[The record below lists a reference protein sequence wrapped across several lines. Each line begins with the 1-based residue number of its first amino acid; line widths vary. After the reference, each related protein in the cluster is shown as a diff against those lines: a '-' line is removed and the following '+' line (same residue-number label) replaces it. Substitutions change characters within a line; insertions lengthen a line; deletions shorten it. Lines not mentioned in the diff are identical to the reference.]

1 MTTTTS
7 PSLPRVPARVST
19 PMITLR
25 TPLGSGEDAETY
37 AKLLADAMASVRPSS
52 IIEEMWL
59 RDVVNNYWEI
69 ERLRRYKAGRLAAMR
84 ADGMAAVLRGLG
96 ETVSGADELARRWS
110 ARQPTAIGDV
120 RERLEAAGLDHD
132 TVHAST
138 LALHLDEFEH
148 IEELIAGVA
157 HVPAKRMPVRR
168 QEHAPNEI
176 EERVPIPQERN
187 TLSRRA
193 AALRE
198 IGFHRADFADR
209 LAAATQTVA
218 VEDAEFAE
226 VTLP

>member
-1 MTTTTS
+1 MTTTTTA
-7 PSLPRVPARVST
+7 SLPRLPARASA
-19 PMITLR
+19 PMIMLR
-25 TPLGSGEDAETY
+25 MPLGSGEDAETY
-37 AKLLADAMASVRPSS
+37 AKLLADTMASVRPSS

-59 RDVVNNYWEI
+59 RNVVNNYWEI
-69 ERLRRYKAGRLAAMR
+69 ERLRRYKTARLAAAR

-96 ETVSGADELARRWS
+96 ETVAGADELARRWA

-138 LALHLDEFEH
+138 FALHLDEFER
-148 IEELIAGVA
+148 IEQLIAGLEA
-157 HVPAKRMPVRR
+157 
-168 QEHAPNEI
+168 
-176 EERVPIPQERN
+176 
-187 TLSRRA
+187 RRA

-209 LAAATQTVA
+209 LAAATQTPA

-226 VTLP
+226 VASPGEAA